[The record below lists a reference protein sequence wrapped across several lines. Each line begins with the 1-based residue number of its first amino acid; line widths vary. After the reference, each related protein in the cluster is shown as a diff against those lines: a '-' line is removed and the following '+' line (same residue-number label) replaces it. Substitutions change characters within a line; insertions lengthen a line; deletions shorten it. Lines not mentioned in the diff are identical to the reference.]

1 MTSAKKGTQNSPKST
16 TATTKRRAAF
26 ADDERVATRARLK
39 SDERETQP
47 PRDDQRDSSSTG
59 SAFRPRRRRLP
70 ARLMTLLF
78 LTPMSTV
85 PSGIGA
91 GN

>member
-47 PRDDQRDSSSTG
+47 PRDDQPLVVSSRCLDCTRNESGPLSQCAVWT
-59 SAFRPRRRRLP
+59 R
-70 ARLMTLLF
+70 
-78 LTPMSTV
+78 TV
-85 PSGIGA
+85 P
-91 GN
+91 